1 MNADNKDY
9 LNEYI
14 YDYIDD
20 LCESSEKYRELSGN
34 LKDRLSE
41 LFDSIEDEDCNEM
54 LCDIDEIYTYLIKLN
69 SLSTNELTM
78 IKNNGKILINKHLKH
93 KEKIMSLKT
102 KNKMLEEELQD
113 ANEQKENTLTK
124 LNELNDEF
132 YKLYE
137 EKKNIELNISIKEN
151 EENQK
156 QKLNNELLSD
166 EINNLNDKIKYLN
179 KQIKSYEEKVNN
191 LSKKNK
197 EEAENISQMKKE
209 LVCKDEV
216 IKMTIE
222 KFNKLNEE
230 KEKIRLNNRE
240 LERSIE
246 DFKNQC
252 KDYQIIINYSN
263 EQIKELKEK
272 LNKQEQTNE
281 GRKISLNSLLEDEE
295 EKEKARERE
304 AQISDL
310 NNINNDINENINLEE
325 IKELRRNAVDYTGKE
340 INLNEL
346 IFEESE
352 SAEHEAVEK
361 KNKIKLAF
369 TRVKNV
375 RRFNKLKSLN
385 YNYKLLNFGENYE
398 KKHKSRKNVRFNEL
412 SNINEL
418 NEFNRDL
425 NGRLKTIKHQKS
437 NLSNTKILYKMMNSK
452 SQCNY
457 VENDEKFLYELL
469 FNSIDL

>member
-1 MNADNKDY
+1 MNEENKDY

-54 LCDIDEIYTYLIKLN
+54 LCDLDEIYTYLIKLN

-93 KEKIMSLKT
+93 KEKIMALKT

-113 ANEQKENTLTK
+113 ANEQKENTLIK
-124 LNELNDEF
+124 LNELNDEY

-156 QKLNNELLSD
+156 HKLDNELLND

-191 LSKKNK
+191 LTKKNK
-197 EEAENISQMKKE
+197 EGAEKISQMKKE

-216 IKMTIE
+216 IKMTME
-222 KFNKLNEE
+222 KFNKINEE

-272 LNKQEQTNE
+272 LNKQEQANE

-295 EKEKARERE
+295 EKEKE
-304 AQISDL
+304 AKISDS
-310 NNINNDINENINLEE
+310 NNINNGINENMNLEE

-352 SAEHEAVEK
+352 SVEHEAVEK

-412 SNINEL
+412 SNIT
-418 NEFNRDL
+418 EFNRKL
-425 NGRLKTIKHQKS
+425 NGRVKTLKDHKS
-437 NLSNTKILYKMMNSK
+437 NLKNTKILYKMMNSK
-452 SQCNY
+452 SHCNY
-457 VENDEKFLYELL
+457 VENDEKFLFELL
-469 FNSIDL
+469 FSSIDL

>member
-54 LCDIDEIYTYLIKLN
+54 LCDLDEIYTYLIKLN

-78 IKNNGKILINKHLKH
+78 IKNNGKILISKHLKH

-113 ANEQKENTLTK
+113 ANAQKENTMIK
-124 LNELNDEF
+124 LNELNDEY

-137 EKKNIELNISIKEN
+137 EKKNIELNITIKEN

-156 QKLNNELLSD
+156 HKLNNELLND
-166 EINNLNDKIKYLN
+166 EIKNLNDKIKYLN

-191 LSKKNK
+191 LYKKNK
-197 EEAENISQMKKE
+197 EDAENISQMKKE

-216 IKMTIE
+216 FKMTME

-230 KEKIRLNNRE
+230 KEKIRLNSRQ
-240 LERSIE
+240 LERTI
-246 DFKNQC
+246 DDLKNDC
-252 KDYQIIINYSN
+252 KDYQIIIKYNN

-272 LNKQEQTNE
+272 LNKNDQANE

-295 EKEKARERE
+295 EKGKEKDNK
-304 AQISDL
+304 IIDL
-310 NNINNDINENINLEE
+310 NNINNDINENMNLEE

-412 SNINEL
+412 SNINES
-418 NEFNRDL
+418 NEFNREL
-425 NGRLKTIKHQKS
+425 NGRLKTIKIHKS
-437 NLSNTKILYKMMNSK
+437 NLNNTKILYKMMNSK
-452 SQCNY
+452 SHSNY
-457 VENDEKFLYELL
+457 IENDEKFLFELL

>member
-1 MNADNKDY
+1 
-9 LNEYI
+9 
-14 YDYIDD
+14 
-20 LCESSEKYRELSGN
+20 
-34 LKDRLSE
+34 
-41 LFDSIEDEDCNEM
+41 
-54 LCDIDEIYTYLIKLN
+54 
-69 SLSTNELTM
+69 
-78 IKNNGKILINKHLKH
+78 
-93 KEKIMSLKT
+93 
-102 KNKMLEEELQD
+102 MLEEELQD

-124 LNELNDEF
+124 LNELNDEY

-418 NEFNRDL
+418 NEFNRDF